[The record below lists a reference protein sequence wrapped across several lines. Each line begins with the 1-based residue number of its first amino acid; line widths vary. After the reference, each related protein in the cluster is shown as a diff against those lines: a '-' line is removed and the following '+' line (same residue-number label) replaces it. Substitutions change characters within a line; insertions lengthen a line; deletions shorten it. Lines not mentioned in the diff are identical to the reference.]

1 MRYDRRP
8 QPPPRHFILVLGRI
22 AHLSLSPFAPRTL
35 CGRDLKWTSGGLRA
49 YRQRGRDEV
58 RLQGVPQSHPA
69 S

>member
-35 CGRDLKWTSGGLRA
+35 CGRDLKCACKACR
-49 YRQRGRDEV
+49 RV
-58 RLQGVPQSHPA
+58 IRLPKEKIR
-69 S
+69 